1 MMTMARLLG
10 VVLALGALSTRAND
24 SVDQAPHE
32 RDGGPMLADMIAS
45 MEENQRN
52 IDTLLGRDAGGS
64 DIAAIVAQQLPPAA
78 PSLDLPV
85 SDFDSKGEDLNLGW
99 TLARTALVL
108 GIVVS
113 LIYLTLNVG
122 LRKLLGIKPATSHG
136 LVTVLERV
144 TLDQKRALFVVRA
157 GSEVLLLGGSDS
169 NLELITKLDPAEVE
183 RLQSQPA
190 APLTMS
196 PLLQKLLGARKKS

>member
-24 SVDQAPHE
+24 SVDQAPHA

>member
-1 MMTMARLLG
+1 MMTMPRLLG
-10 VVLALGALSTRAND
+10 VVLALSALSTPAND
-24 SVDQAPHE
+24 PVDQESQE
-32 RDGGPMLADMIAS
+32 RDGGSMLAEMIAS
-45 MEENQRN
+45 MEKNQRN

-99 TLARTALVL
+99 TLVRTALVL

>member
-1 MMTMARLLG
+1 MMTMPRLVG
-10 VVLALGALSTRAND
+10 VVLALSALSAH
-24 SVDQAPHE
+24 AIAAA
-32 RDGGPMLADMIAS
+32 GGAQQREGSTVAEMVAS
-45 MEENQRN
+45 MEQQQYGLERL
-52 IDTLLGRDAGGS
+52 IGLDAGRRDDAG
-64 DIAAIVAQQLPPAA
+64 AVAQALA
-78 PSLDLPV
+78 PEVPSIDLPV
-85 SDFDSKGEDLNLGW
+85 SELDTKGEDLNLGW
-99 TLARTALVL
+99 TLFRTALVL

-122 LRKLLGIKPATSHG
+122 LRRLLGIKPSTTHG

-144 TLDQKRALFVVRA
+144 TLDPKRALFVVRA

-169 NLELITKLDPAEVE
+169 NLELITKLNPADVE
-183 RLQSQPA
+183 RAQTQPA

>member
-1 MMTMARLLG
+1 MMIMPRLLG
-10 VVLALGALSTRAND
+10 VVLALSALSSHADGALGGA
-24 SVDQAPHE
+24 QQ
-32 RDGGPMLADMIAS
+32 RDGGAIAETLAL
-45 MEENQRN
+45 MESRQRA
-52 IDTLLGRDAGGS
+52 IETLIGLDAGRG
-64 DIAAIVAQQLPPAA
+64 DDAGAVAQMLPPEV

-85 SDFDSKGEDLNLGW
+85 SELDTKGEDLNLGW
-99 TLARTALVL
+99 TLFRTALVL

-122 LRKLLGIKPATSHG
+122 LRRLLGIKPSSTHG

-144 TLDQKRALFVVRA
+144 TLDPKRALFVVRA

-169 NLELITKLDPAEVE
+169 NLELITKLNPADVE
-183 RLQSQPA
+183 RAQTQPA

-196 PLLQKLLGARKKS
+196 PLLQKLLGARRKS

>member
-1 MMTMARLLG
+1 MARLLG

-24 SVDQAPHE
+24 SVDQAPHA

-85 SDFDSKGEDLNLGW
+85 SDFDPKGEDLNLGW
-99 TLARTALVL
+99 TLVRTALVL

-157 GSEVLLLGGSDS
+157 GSEVLLLGGSDA

>member
-45 MEENQRN
+45 MEQNQRN

-157 GSEVLLLGGSDS
+157 GSEVLLLGGSDA
-169 NLELITKLDPAEVE
+169 NLELITKLDPVEVE